1 MRVRPWPLCVCV
13 FVLRF
18 LDITLAPPMS
28 SPPPCPSPPP
38 GGGPSL
44 PSSKK
49 NVLLPYCTAL
59 CHRDTSLSGIMVTS
73 FVLTPC
79 TPQTSENV
87 PSRRCC
93 ALCPFHKG
101 ACAGCWGTP
110 LGTSCISPGT
120 SRRQSGSPKSWK
132 LQQLLNL
139 HRNLQPNVESR
150 LQQSLLQPVHPSL
163 SLMGNMCSC
172 SRLCGTVRGSFTLSL
187 CRTRGMH
194 RTDEWM
200 LCIENSAYL
209 YCVHG
214 MTGHEFCRVC
224 AGKWFVGSGVH
235 PPGGW
240 GGVIW

>member
-1 MRVRPWPLCVCV
+1 MRYVRSTKEP
-13 FVLRF
+13 VL
-18 LDITLAPPMS
+18 AVVQG
-28 SPPPCPSPPP
+28 PSPHGEQYRTITYKMGQNVCGEP
-38 GGGPSL
+38 GG
-44 PSSKK
+44 
-49 NVLLPYCTAL
+49 
-59 CHRDTSLSGIMVTS
+59 
-73 FVLTPC
+73 
-79 TPQTSENV
+79 
-87 PSRRCC
+87 
-93 ALCPFHKG
+93 
-101 ACAGCWGTP
+101 WGTP

-172 SRLCGTVRGSFTLSL
+172 SRLCGTARGSFTLSL
-187 CRTRGMH
+187 YRTRGMH

-224 AGKWFVGSGVH
+224 AGKWFVGSGVQP
-235 PPGGW
+235 PPGG
-240 GGVIW
+240 GGPSFGDCPPRGGGGPSSLGGGGWT

>member
-1 MRVRPWPLCVCV
+1 MTPRCLRLWSPIALLRPLK
-13 FVLRF
+13 
-18 LDITLAPPMS
+18 M
-28 SPPPCPSPPP
+28 
-38 GGGPSL
+38 
-44 PSSKK
+44 
-49 NVLLPYCTAL
+49 
-59 CHRDTSLSGIMVTS
+59 M
-73 FVLTPC
+73 
-79 TPQTSENV
+79 
-87 PSRRCC
+87 
-93 ALCPFHKG
+93 
-101 ACAGCWGTP
+101 
-110 LGTSCISPGT
+110 
-120 SRRQSGSPKSWK
+120 
-132 LQQLLNL
+132 LNL

-235 PPGGW
+235 PPGGGGGDRRPW
-240 GGVIW
+240 GGAGHGGARVRTICATL